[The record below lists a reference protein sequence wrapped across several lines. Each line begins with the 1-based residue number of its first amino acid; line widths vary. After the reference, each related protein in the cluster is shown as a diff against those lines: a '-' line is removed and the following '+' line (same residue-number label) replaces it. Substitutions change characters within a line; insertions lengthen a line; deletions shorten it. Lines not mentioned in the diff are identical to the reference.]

1 MTIEERVDKLEKKF
15 DELEKNL
22 NDSLVEIKSD
32 LVEIKSS
39 LKNLDNIGDLKNES
53 IKKDIKSN
61 SIRIKKVRGYSVKT
75 IMVCYI
81 SSFRNSRG
89 SSLLFYSERRLSM
102 EEEKN
107 SLAYEILK
115 ENKVL
120 TKRLFIIC
128 IIEFFIIVGMVVGFF
143 IYESQYQYAEETY
156 QYVDDSE
163 MQNST
168 INQKLG
174 E

>member
-1 MTIEERVDKLEKKF
+1 MD
-15 DELEKNL
+15 
-22 NDSLVEIKSD
+22 
-32 LVEIKSS
+32 
-39 LKNLDNIGDLKNES
+39 
-53 IKKDIKSN
+53 
-61 SIRIKKVRGYSVKT
+61 
-75 IMVCYI
+75 
-81 SSFRNSRG
+81 
-89 SSLLFYSERRLSM
+89 
-102 EEEKN
+102 EKN

>member
-1 MTIEERVDKLEKKF
+1 M
-15 DELEKNL
+15 
-22 NDSLVEIKSD
+22 
-32 LVEIKSS
+32 
-39 LKNLDNIGDLKNES
+39 
-53 IKKDIKSN
+53 
-61 SIRIKKVRGYSVKT
+61 
-75 IMVCYI
+75 
-81 SSFRNSRG
+81 
-89 SSLLFYSERRLSM
+89 
-102 EEEKN
+102 EEKN

-115 ENKVL
+115 ENKIL

>member
-1 MTIEERVDKLEKKF
+1 
-15 DELEKNL
+15 
-22 NDSLVEIKSD
+22 
-32 LVEIKSS
+32 
-39 LKNLDNIGDLKNES
+39 
-53 IKKDIKSN
+53 
-61 SIRIKKVRGYSVKT
+61 
-75 IMVCYI
+75 
-81 SSFRNSRG
+81 
-89 SSLLFYSERRLSM
+89 M

-107 SLAYEILK
+107 SLAYDILK

>member
-1 MTIEERVDKLEKKF
+1 
-15 DELEKNL
+15 
-22 NDSLVEIKSD
+22 
-32 LVEIKSS
+32 
-39 LKNLDNIGDLKNES
+39 
-53 IKKDIKSN
+53 
-61 SIRIKKVRGYSVKT
+61 
-75 IMVCYI
+75 
-81 SSFRNSRG
+81 
-89 SSLLFYSERRLSM
+89 M
-102 EEEKN
+102 ENEKN

>member
-1 MTIEERVDKLEKKF
+1 
-15 DELEKNL
+15 
-22 NDSLVEIKSD
+22 
-32 LVEIKSS
+32 
-39 LKNLDNIGDLKNES
+39 
-53 IKKDIKSN
+53 
-61 SIRIKKVRGYSVKT
+61 
-75 IMVCYI
+75 
-81 SSFRNSRG
+81 
-89 SSLLFYSERRLSM
+89 M

-115 ENKVL
+115 ENKIL

>member
-1 MTIEERVDKLEKKF
+1 
-15 DELEKNL
+15 
-22 NDSLVEIKSD
+22 
-32 LVEIKSS
+32 
-39 LKNLDNIGDLKNES
+39 
-53 IKKDIKSN
+53 
-61 SIRIKKVRGYSVKT
+61 
-75 IMVCYI
+75 
-81 SSFRNSRG
+81 
-89 SSLLFYSERRLSM
+89 M